1 MSRCLECLDVI
12 IPGLDNTSHKNEK
25 VKKISTDNAWLI
37 YSEAKIITHPYY
49 IILSKWEYFD
59 TTKHSKD
66 VLHIPAAVG
75 QSAAKL

>member
-1 MSRCLECLDVI
+1 MRRS
-12 IPGLDNTSHKNEK
+12 
-25 VKKISTDNAWLI
+25 KKSVQSDNAWLI
-37 YSEAKIITHPYY
+37 YSGAKIITHPYY
-49 IILSKWEYFD
+49 ISLSKWGYFD